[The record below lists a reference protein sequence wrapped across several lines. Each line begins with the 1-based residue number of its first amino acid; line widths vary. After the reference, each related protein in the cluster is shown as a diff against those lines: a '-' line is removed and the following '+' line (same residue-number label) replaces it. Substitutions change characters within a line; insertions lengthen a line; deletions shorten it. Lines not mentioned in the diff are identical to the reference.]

1 MGFQTDH
8 EDDIMTDTNTN
19 TTNLSDIVEGEYV
32 KSLENQRNEMMT
44 QLTKAQIRN
53 NVLTQH
59 ITILEREIQS
69 LRKQIE
75 DANPEESAPPAS

>member
-1 MGFQTDH
+1 
-8 EDDIMTDTNTN
+8 MTDTN

-69 LRKQIE
+69 LRKQFE
-75 DANPEESAPPAS
+75 DANPEESTPPAS

>member
-1 MGFQTDH
+1 
-8 EDDIMTDTNTN
+8 MTDTN

-59 ITILEREIQS
+59 ITILERENQN

-75 DANPEESAPPAS
+75 DANPEESTPPAP